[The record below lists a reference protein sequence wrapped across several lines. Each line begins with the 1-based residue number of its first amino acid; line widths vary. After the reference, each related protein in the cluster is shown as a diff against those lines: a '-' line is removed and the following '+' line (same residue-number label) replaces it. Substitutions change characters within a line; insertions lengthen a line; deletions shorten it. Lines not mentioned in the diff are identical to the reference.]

1 MIEITAGIA
10 PKPLL
15 DPVEN
20 ISTGVRPSVGDG
32 RHRRAY
38 LAASTS
44 EGWGEQ
50 GHTCGAQTL
59 VHRASDYVQ
68 IAPVLCDRWSCRLCG
83 PRRVAWLK
91 REIAAA
97 RPLHNLHQFWTLPL
111 DTNGCTA
118 PESFEVIQQSWNRLR
133 KTLVKH
139 YGPFSY
145 VWTVEATKRGYA
157 HLHLLTSLKIS
168 RSRLSNLWR
177 VAARGSYIVYA
188 EPASSERAANYL
200 AKYCV
205 KQATLRQSPEWAHLA
220 NKRMFSKSRDIKFAP
235 FRGSEGTSE
244 KAWEVVGVPYWEM
257 AARLRAGRPVLSQR
271 VRGVPALTVGAARVP
286 SESAAHVQLVA
297 SVAPGLAGQAENAG
311 TSLPAI
317 PEAVGVRGES
327 DGAILADHSGRVASY
342 PRSDLRGSEI
352 AGESVGVD
360 LDTTGRGP
368 LLDWRRRGGMT
379 AHPILSHPPSASP
392 GAAGVPLV
400 SRSSRSVIGSSKALQ
415 E

>member
-1 MIEITAGIA
+1 MIEIAALATS
-10 PKPLL
+10 KCLL

-20 ISTGVRPSVGDG
+20 ISTAVRPAVGDG

-59 VHRASDYVQ
+59 VYRASDYVQ

-91 REIAAA
+91 REIVAA
-97 RPLHNLHQFWTLPL
+97 RPRHNLHQFWTLPL

-118 PESFEVIQQSWNRLR
+118 PESFEHIQASWNRLR
-133 KTLVKH
+133 KTLVQH

-220 NKRMFSKSRDIKFAP
+220 NKRMFSKSRDIKFAR

-271 VRGVPALTVGAARVP
+271 VRGVPALTVGAVTVP
-286 SESAAHVQLVA
+286 SEIAADVQLVA
-297 SVAPGLAGQAENAG
+297 GVAPGPARRAENAG
-311 TSLPAI
+311 TNVPPI
-317 PEAVGVRGES
+317 PEAVGVRG
-327 DGAILADHSGRVASY
+327 RVASH

-392 GAAGVPLV
+392 GVAGVPLV

>member
-1 MIEITAGIA
+1 MAEISLAT

-20 ISTGVRPSVGDG
+20 ISTGVRPAIGDG

-59 VHRASDYVQ
+59 VHRANDYVQ

-91 REIAAA
+91 REIATA
-97 RPLHNLHQFWTLPL
+97 RPRHNLHQFWTLPL

-118 PESFEVIQQSWNRLR
+118 PDSFEVIQQSWNRLR
-133 KTLVKH
+133 KTLVQH

-220 NKRMFSKSRDIKFAP
+220 NKRMFSKSRDIKFAS
-235 FRGSEGTSE
+235 FRGSEGTSD

-257 AARLRAGRPVLSQR
+257 NARLRAGRPVLSER
-271 VRGVPALTVGAARVP
+271 VRGVPALTVGAASEIVP
-286 SESAAHVQLVA
+286 HVQLVTGVSLSPA
-297 SVAPGLAGQAENAG
+297 RQAEDTG
-311 TSLPAI
+311 TGFPAI
-317 PEAVGVRGES
+317 PKTVGVHSES
-327 DGAILADHSGRVASY
+327 DSAILADHSGRLTY
-342 PRSDLRGSEI
+342 HPRSSPGSYLAVE
-352 AGESVGVD
+352 EQEVGRLGGLNWPV
-360 LDTTGRGP
+360 
-368 LLDWRRRGGMT
+368 RGGGGD
-379 AHPILSHPPSASP
+379 ALIILSPPLGAARAASP
-392 GAAGVPLV
+392 TIVVQGASKPLTTIEHTEDRD
-400 SRSSRSVIGSSKALQ
+400 SGP
-415 E
+415 